1 MFIIVIR
8 VILLVASLSIINDSL
23 ISFIVWVE
31 FLRLVL
37 SLLILVLAVSVSGKI
52 VLYYF
57 ILSAIELVFKLCLV
71 IFSISG
77 TLVV

>member
-31 FLRLVL
+31 FFRLVL